1 MDVPR
6 VRLRLRVSP
15 GARRPAVVG
24 RHGTAWKVRVSAPPE
39 GGKANDAVL
48 ALLSETL
55 HLPSRDI
62 ELVSGASARD
72 KVVALRGVTGAE
84 VEASLSGAAER
95 SA

>member
-24 RHGTAWKVRVSAPPE
+24 RHGAAWKVRVSAPPE
-39 GGKANDAVL
+39 GGKANEAVL
-48 ALLSETL
+48 ALLSETF

-72 KVVALRGVTGAE
+72 KVVLLRGVTDAE

>member
-1 MDVPR
+1 MDGPR

-24 RHGTAWKVRVSAPPE
+24 RHGAAWKVRVSAPPE
-39 GGKANDAVL
+39 GGKANGAVL

-55 HLPSRDI
+55 DLPARDI

-72 KVVALRGVTGAE
+72 KVVLLRGVTDAE
-84 VEASLSGAAER
+84 VEASLLGAAKG
-95 SA
+95 ST